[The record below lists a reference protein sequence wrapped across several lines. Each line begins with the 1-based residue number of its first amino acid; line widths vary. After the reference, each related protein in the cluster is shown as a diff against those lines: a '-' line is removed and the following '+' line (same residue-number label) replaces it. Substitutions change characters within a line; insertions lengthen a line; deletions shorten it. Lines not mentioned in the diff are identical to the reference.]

1 MKFRTY
7 LLFFLLF
14 GILTDVVLGLTLLK
28 DAPLG
33 WKLLM
38 AVPTLAAGCCLP
50 LIAAVIVNEAIIAI
64 RNNLFILGASINS
77 SD

>member
-7 LLFFLLF
+7 LIFFLLF
-14 GILTDVVLGLTLLK
+14 GVLGLTLLK

-50 LIAAVIVNEAIIAI
+50 LIAAVIVNEAIIAK
-64 RNNLFILGASINS
+64 RNNLFILGHQSII
-77 SD
+77 